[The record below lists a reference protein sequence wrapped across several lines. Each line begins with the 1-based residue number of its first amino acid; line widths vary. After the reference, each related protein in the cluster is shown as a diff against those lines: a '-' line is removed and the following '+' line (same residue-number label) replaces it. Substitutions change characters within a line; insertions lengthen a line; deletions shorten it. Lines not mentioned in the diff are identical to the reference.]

1 VTKIWWLASYP
12 KSGNTW
18 LRLFLSAYRNGGEV
32 NINRPLD
39 AAMDDIQD
47 YFYQSVSPVALAD
60 LSDEHL
66 SLLRP
71 TALLSLCAIAPE
83 SKPLLV
89 KTHTARCAVDG
100 IDTIPI
106 SLTHGAV
113 YLIRDPRDVAV
124 SYAAHRGVSIDELIK
139 QMQSPTAV
147 GRRDRLYHVLSGWS
161 EHVKSWVADSRYP
174 VLAVRYEDLCEKPEY
189 CFKQILT
196 FLRHEI
202 DNTRLQQ
209 AVDATRFD
217 VLQAQEQASG
227 FREATKHGAFFRSG
241 QPGNWREAL
250 TQAQAAQI
258 TETHGAMM
266 REFGYGD

>member
-1 VTKIWWLASYP
+1 
-12 KSGNTW
+12 
-18 LRLFLSAYRNGGEV
+18 
-32 NINRPLD
+32 
-39 AAMDDIQD
+39 MDDIQD

-71 TALLSLCAIAPE
+71 AALLSLCAIAPE

-89 KTHTARCAVDG
+89 KTHMARCSVDG
-100 IDTIPI
+100 VDAIPA

-113 YLIRDPRDVAV
+113 YLVRDPRDVAV
-124 SYAAHRGVSIDELIK
+124 SYAAHRGVSIDEIIQ
-139 QMQSPTAV
+139 QMRSPTAV
-147 GRRDRLYHVLSGWS
+147 ARRDRLYHVLSTWS
-161 EHVKSWVADSRYP
+161 AHVKSWVADARYP
-174 VLAVRYEDLCEKPEY
+174 VLAVRYEDLCSKPEY
-189 CFKQILT
+189 CFEKILM

-202 DNTRLQQ
+202 DDNRLQQ

-241 QPGNWREAL
+241 QPGSWREVL
-250 TQAQAAQI
+250 TSSQAAQI
-258 TETHGAMM
+258 AETHGEMM
-266 REFGYGD
+266 QEFGYG